1 MSSPTETKCLIGW
14 YPYQSKQKLR
24 RKFFNRKHLALKTI
38 IKILITTLKDIANIR
53 KDYIQGVLSEQDIL
67 PDAIQQ
73 FEKWWSEAIASEIEE
88 PNAMTLATINEQG
101 FPSARIVLV
110 KDISEQGFSFFSN
123 YNSDKGQ
130 QINAQNRGAL
140 LFFWKELERQVRI
153 EGTIEKLSDA
163 DSDAYFASRPRGS
176 RIAAWSSPQSEIIA
190 DRSVLDQR
198 AAEFEEKFQN
208 QDVPRPP
215 HWGGYLVRPLSIEFW
230 QGRSSRMHDRLKY
243 IKEGNGWKI
252 ERLAP

>member
-1 MSSPTETKCLIGW
+1 M
-14 YPYQSKQKLR
+14 
-24 RKFFNRKHLALKTI
+24 
-38 IKILITTLKDIANIR
+38 KDIANIR
-53 KDYIQGVLSEQDIL
+53 KDYIQGALSEQDVL

-88 PNAMTLATINEQG
+88 SNAMTVATVNEQG

-110 KDISEQGFSFFSN
+110 KDISEEGFSFFTN

-130 QINAQNRGAL
+130 QMSAHDRVAL

-163 DSDAYFASRPRGS
+163 DSDVYFASRPRGS

-190 DRSVLDQR
+190 DRSVLDKR
-198 AAEFEEKFQN
+198 AQEFKEKFQN
-208 QDVPRPP
+208 QEVPRPP
-215 HWGGYLVRPLSIEFW
+215 HWGGYLVRPMSIEFW

-243 IKEGNGWKI
+243 VKEGNVWKI
-252 ERLAP
+252 VRLAP

>member
-1 MSSPTETKCLIGW
+1 M
-14 YPYQSKQKLR
+14 R
-24 RKFFNRKHLALKTI
+24 
-38 IKILITTLKDIANIR
+38 DIANIR
-53 KDYIQGVLSEQDIL
+53 KDYTQSALSEQDVL
-67 PDAIQQ
+67 SDAIQQ
-73 FEKWWSEAIASEIEE
+73 FEKWWSEAVASEIEE

-110 KDISEQGFSFFSN
+110 KDISEEGFSFFTN

-130 QINAQNRGAL
+130 QMSAHDRVAL

-176 RIAAWSSPQSEIIA
+176 RIAAWSSPQSEIISN
-190 DRSVLDQR
+190 RSVLDQR

-215 HWGGYLVRPLSIEFW
+215 HWGGYLVRPISIEFW

-243 IKEGNGWKI
+243 IKEENVWKI
-252 ERLAP
+252 VRLAP

>member
-1 MSSPTETKCLIGW
+1 M
-14 YPYQSKQKLR
+14 
-24 RKFFNRKHLALKTI
+24 
-38 IKILITTLKDIANIR
+38 KDIANIR
-53 KDYIQGVLSEQDIL
+53 KDYIQGVLSEQDVL

-88 PNAMTLATINEQG
+88 PNAMTVATINEQG

-110 KDISEQGFSFFSN
+110 KDISDEGFSFFSN

-130 QINAQNRGAL
+130 QISAQDRVAL

-176 RIAAWSSPQSEIIA
+176 
-190 DRSVLDQR
+190 
-198 AAEFEEKFQN
+198 
-208 QDVPRPP
+208 
-215 HWGGYLVRPLSIEFW
+215 
-230 QGRSSRMHDRLKY
+230 
-243 IKEGNGWKI
+243 KI
-252 ERLAP
+252 LA

>member
-1 MSSPTETKCLIGW
+1 
-14 YPYQSKQKLR
+14 
-24 RKFFNRKHLALKTI
+24 
-38 IKILITTLKDIANIR
+38 LKDIANIR
-53 KDYIQGVLSEQDIL
+53 KDYTQSALSELDVL
-67 PDAIQQ
+67 PNAIQQ

-88 PNAMTLATINEQG
+88 PNAMTIATINEQG

-110 KDISEQGFSFFSN
+110 KDISEEGFSFFTN

-130 QINAQNRGAL
+130 QIGTQNRVAL

-153 EGTIEKLSDA
+153 EGTIEKLSAA

-190 DRSVLDQR
+190 DRSVLDERVQQ
-198 AAEFEEKFQN
+198 FEEEFQN
-208 QDVPRPP
+208 QEVPRPP
-215 HWGGYLVRPLSIEFW
+215 HWGGYLVRPISIEFW

-243 IKEGNGWKI
+243 MKEGEDWKI
-252 ERLAP
+252 VRLAP

>member
-1 MSSPTETKCLIGW
+1 M
-14 YPYQSKQKLR
+14 
-24 RKFFNRKHLALKTI
+24 
-38 IKILITTLKDIANIR
+38 KDIANIR
-53 KDYIQGVLSEQDIL
+53 KDYIQGVLSEQDVF

-88 PNAMTLATINEQG
+88 PNAMTVATINEQG

-110 KDISEQGFSFFSN
+110 KDISDEGFSFFSN

-130 QINAQNRGAL
+130 QISAQDRVAL

-176 RIAAWSSPQSEIIA
+176 KIAAWSSPQSEIIA

-198 AAEFEEKFQN
+198 VQQYEEKFQN